1 MLWRRRYG
9 RDRRLGRRAAG
20 RRAAPASSAHVCP
33 KAIQQWLLFH
43 SQCLR
48 HRARSGSTRSRQRL
62 PHEGPMARYA
72 TSAAGRVPPGE
83 SGESRGEPSLDIQT
97 GPVRGRE
104 SAGYTPHAC
113 MFGGTWVARGA
124 RPRGEQ
130 QLGVCL
136 ASPRGAARRHR
147 ELGCD
152 WRRCGV
158 VCWSVAVSPERR
170 GLSIAPVRPAASRF
184 TPLPSDVFPQL
195 LLRVAGWS
203 EAWVILMQGG
213 SAVWILDAVALGV
226 WPARVLAP
234 PRGSIG
240 DRVTPACRWSL
251 VQQHFILHR
260 AEGGLGRGICDP
272 NKA

>member
-1 MLWRRRYG
+1 MSSSL
-9 RDRRLGRRAAG
+9 
-20 RRAAPASSAHVCP
+20 ASV
-33 KAIQQWLLFH
+33 W
-43 SQCLR
+43 R
-48 HRARSGSTRSRQRL
+48 HRAAQ
-62 PHEGPMARYA
+62 
-72 TSAAGRVPPGE
+72 
-83 SGESRGEPSLDIQT
+83 
-97 GPVRGRE
+97 
-104 SAGYTPHAC
+104 
-113 MFGGTWVARGA
+113 RGA
-124 RPRGEQ
+124 TE
-130 QLGVCL
+130 
-136 ASPRGAARRHR
+136 SWAAI
-147 ELGCD
+147 G
-152 WRRCGV
+152 
-158 VCWSVAVSPERR
+158 VAVVWCVGASRS